1 MGVVLSCCGALAC
14 SCCIGASC
22 QCAGYALSMTKSI
35 ATRLMYT
42 IVFLLISVVAF
53 CFKIYAYDILS
64 HIPFVEESCTED
76 TCGTFSV
83 YRLTFALF
91 LFHGLLSVLFIGIR
105 STKDPRALLND
116 GWWPLKLPLLLA
128 VIVGCFFI
136 PNEFFTY
143 YAWVAIIGAGLFIL
157 IQLVLLI
164 DFAYSWSE
172 SWVSKW
178 QDDTE
183 GGEERIYLYGLLSVT
198 GLLFLIALLFDILM
212 YTLFCR
218 DGCWWNSLLI
228 TANLIMCLFLSVMSI
243 LPRVQEFNPRAGL
256 LQASIFS
263 VYCTYY
269 VYSAILSEPTCGQLT
284 EFAWASSDS
293 TTSDWLSLVFGG
305 LFTVISVVYA
315 SVRAGSST
323 SLKQRDYDE
332 EPFLTSTERKEEPL
346 EEDDEEEDQ
355 DDERK
360 GTAYSYSLFHLAFAL
375 GAMYIGM
382 LLTNWSVITGDTGNL
397 STDSGWVSVSVKLF
411 SCLFAGALYLWTVL
425 APMLLPDRD
434 WDL

>member
-1 MGVVLSCCGALAC
+1 MG
-14 SCCIGASC
+14 
-22 QCAGYALSMTKSI
+22 
-35 ATRLMYT
+35 
-42 IVFLLISVVAF
+42 
-53 CFKIYAYDILS
+53 
-64 HIPFVEESCTED
+64 
-76 TCGTFSV
+76 CGTFSV

-91 LFHGLLSVLFIGIR
+91 LSHGLLSVFFIGIR
-105 STKDPRALLND
+105 STKDPRAMLND
-116 GWWPLKLPLLLA
+116 GWWPLKLPALLGLTIA
-128 VIVGCFFI
+128 CFFI

-332 EPFLTSTERKEEPL
+332 E
-346 EEDDEEEDQ
+346 EDQ